1 VITGRKPKLSV
12 EQARSLRE
20 WAGFATSMGQA
31 AKRLGVART
40 TLHRYLRRQHKRRAY
55 G

>member
-1 VITGRKPKLSV
+1 VITGRKPKLSG
-12 EQARSLRE
+12 EQARSFLE
-20 WAGFATSMGQA
+20 WAAFATSMGQA

-40 TLHRYLRRQHKRRAY
+40 TLHRYLRGQHKRRVY